1 MSKKVNEEARSGDR
15 PELDAEVARS
25 GDRAELVV
33 EAARSGDRPELVASP
48 REKAWTETVWGTHV
62 RWACRLCPF
71 DTLDGEEAAAEHFRV
86 EHAPP
91 PPPVVERIQVYDRW
105 GNAV

>member
-1 MSKKVNEEARSGDR
+1 MSKKVKDETEATDLVMADK
-15 PELDAEVARS
+15 PEMEAEPA
-25 GDRAELVV
+25 
-33 EAARSGDRPELVASP
+33 PP
-48 REKAWTETVWGTHV
+48 EKAWTETVWGTHV

>member
-1 MSKKVNEEARSGDR
+1 MSKKANE
-15 PELDAEVARS
+15 V
-25 GDRAELVV
+25 
-33 EAARSGDRPELVASP
+33 ARSGDRPELVELEADP
-48 REKAWTETVWGTHV
+48 NPPAKPWTETVWGTHA

-71 DTLDGEEAAAEHFRV
+71 DTLDGEAAAAEHYRV

-91 PPPVVERIQVYDRW
+91 PPPAVERVQVYDRW